1 MVIAR
6 ERADHAQGES
16 PPAAR
21 EEQAYEADTFQLV
34 TYLLAGDEFGFRID
48 RVQEIIRYSAMRITA
63 IPNSPPFVEGVI
75 NLRGRLVPVVDLRK
89 RFGFAAQ
96 AVDSTG
102 RIMIV
107 TVGSRTIGLI
117 VDAVVEV
124 VRVSSLEVE
133 KLPDLAT
140 GVGTEF
146 VQGVCRVSR
155 GMIVVLDLDAMFSEE
170 ETDAMGSLAD

>member
-1 MVIAR
+1 MAKKRGV
-6 ERADHAQGES
+6 EELDVSLEV
-16 PPAAR
+16 AR
-21 EEQAYEADTFQLV
+21 EEELSEEDTFQLV
-34 TYLLAGDEFGFRID
+34 TFLLAGDEFGFYIGK
-48 RVQEIIRYSAMRITA
+48 VQEIIRYSAMRITA

-89 RFGFAAQ
+89 RFGFKEDELDQ
-96 AVDSTG
+96 TS

-107 TVGSRTIGLI
+107 AVGGRTIGLI

-124 VRVSSLEVE
+124 VRVATLEVE
-133 KLPDLAT
+133 KLPDLAA

-146 VQGVCRVSR
+146 VEGVCRVSR
-155 GMIVVLDLDAMFSEE
+155 GMVVVLDLDAMFSVE

>member
-1 MVIAR
+1 MTAR
-6 ERADHAQGES
+6 KRADDLLDGSLEAVR
-16 PPAAR
+16 A
-21 EEQAYEADTFQLV
+21 EQTSEMDTFQLV
-34 TYLLAGDEFGFRID
+34 TFLLAGDEFGFRIET
-48 RVQEIIRYSAMRITA
+48 VQEIIRYSAMRITA

-75 NLRGRLVPVVDLRK
+75 NLRGRLVPVVDLRT
-89 RFGFAAQ
+89 RFGFKAEQ
-96 AVDSTG
+96 IQNTG

-107 TVGSRTIGLI
+107 NVGSRTIGLI

-133 KLPDLAT
+133 KLPDLAA

-170 ETDAMGSLAD
+170 ETDAMGSLAE